1 MEFFDKVYNV
11 LIQFGGC
18 NERGRFDFVYHHAR
32 SSEPC
37 DEYRFCG
44 NLGFGGKYRRRT
56 NTVDCYREDETPER
70 IQAIDRL
77 NTELAKLST

>member
-18 NERGRFDFVYHHAR
+18 NERGRFNFVYAHAR
-32 SSEPC
+32 DPHPC

-56 NTVDCYREDETPER
+56 NKVDCYREDETPER
-70 IQAIDRL
+70 LQAIDRI
-77 NTELAKLST
+77 NSELAKLSA